1 MEDKKNNFQDK
12 SAENSDIDETMSD
25 DPEVNESS
33 HDIDEINKPNIDETN
48 LTEKIDVS
56 EFLELQKNNAKL
68 NDLLLR
74 ARAELDNFQKRTEK
88 QLIQAQLYST
98 EKLSSELLII
108 MDSLEAAEKIA
119 KSPNLKIEDLIEGNT
134 LLLKTAKEVF
144 GKLNI
149 EEINPLNDKFDPD
162 FHQAM
167 ATKDADLEENTVLE
181 VMQKGYKLNSK
192 LLRPA
197 LVIVSKKIN

>member
-12 SAENSDIDETMSD
+12 PAENSDIDKTMSD
-25 DPEVNESS
+25 DSEVNESS

-119 KSPNLKIEDLIEGNT
+119 TSPNLKIEDLIEGNT

-167 ATKDADLEENTVLE
+167 ATRDADLEENTVLE